1 MPDEI
6 TGKHSYRDFIDPSA
20 PMYLSDL
27 DILEALQDKTHVTP
41 HRLAQDRFRESV
53 LRLQLR
59 DLERIGAVTQ
69 IGLETYQEN
78 SYGSRL
84 LRDPPEKHI
93 ENDILDVEG
102 ISPDAFQADDWR
114 LRDFGSVN
122 AQVIKQLNKEFYEE
136 PGSTY
141 GEVRENEPGLTK
153 QRISN
158 VIDSDIRRLIREFPT
173 TAPLPE
179 ACAHWIRAI
188 VGLHLF
194 PDANHRTATNS
205 LEYLV
210 EQSDGPSDRIITPSI
225 PRFVLHSKYTRTFQS
240 DVRYNT
246 LWAKDELFSVWH
258 RYFTHTLCPGLE
270 ERRPHDPPTE
280 TLDQVLETARE
291 VLNGIE
297 KDASNDSGS

>member
-1 MPDEI
+1 
-6 TGKHSYRDFIDPSA
+6 
-20 PMYLSDL
+20 MYLSDL
-27 DILEALQDKTHVTP
+27 EILKALRDRTHVTP
-41 HRLAQDRFRESV
+41 HRLAEGRFRENV

-78 SYGSRL
+78 SYGSKL
-84 LRDPPEKHI
+84 LRDPPEEHI
-93 ENDILDVEG
+93 ENGVFDVERLA
-102 ISPDAFQADDWR
+102 PNAFQADDWR
-114 LRDFGSVN
+114 LRNFGSVN
-122 AQVIKQLNKEFYEE
+122 AQVVKQLNLEFYDA
-136 PGSTY
+136 PDSTY
-141 GEVRENEPGLTK
+141 GDIREGDPELTK
-153 QRISN
+153 RRISN
-158 VIDSDIRRLIREFPT
+158 VIDSDIRRLIQEFPT

-179 ACAHWIRAI
+179 ACAHWVRAI

-225 PRFVLHSKYTRTFQS
+225 TRFVLHSKYTRTFQS

-258 RYFTHTLCPGLE
+258 RYFTHTLYPGLE
-270 ERRPHDPPTE
+270 ERRPHDPPTN

-291 VLNGIE
+291 SLNGIE
-297 KDASNDSGS
+297 TNTSNSGRG